1 MTEMFAKTIGVEQ
14 ISDDQLNAIRVIGDV
29 WMSSLVSWVAG
40 RISVDEVMAHLGL
53 AVRLV
58 FRRLGG

>member
-1 MTEMFAKTIGVEQ
+1 
-14 ISDDQLNAIRVIGDV
+14 LNAIRVIGDV

-40 RISVDEVMAHLGL
+40 RISVDEVMSHLTL